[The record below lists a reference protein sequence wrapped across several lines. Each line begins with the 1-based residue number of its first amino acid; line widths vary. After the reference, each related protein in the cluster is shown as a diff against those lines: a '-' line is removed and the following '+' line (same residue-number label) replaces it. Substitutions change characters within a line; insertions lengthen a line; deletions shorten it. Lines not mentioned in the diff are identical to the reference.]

1 MMYIRKS
8 LILPV
13 LVLGLGLSTG
23 VSWGET
29 TRHEGHQGAA
39 VELTLNGQA
48 KWQGDENM
56 LQGMN
61 AIRSA
66 LAPRLSAIHDDTL
79 PSADYMALAGEIEA
93 QVDFMVEN
101 CKLTPEV
108 DEQFHIVLGHVLD
121 GVSELKSETDP
132 RAGAVLV
139 VEALN
144 AYGSHF
150 EHANWQP
157 IE

>member
-29 TRHEGHQGAA
+29 TSHEGHQGAA

-56 LQGMN
+56 LKGMN

>member
-1 MMYIRKS
+1 MYIRRS

-23 VSWGET
+23 VSWAET
-29 TRHEGHQGAA
+29 TSHEGHQSAGI
-39 VELTLNGQA
+39 ELKLNGQA

-56 LQGMN
+56 LKGMN

-79 PSADYMALAGEIEA
+79 PSADYMALAEEIEA